1 MTSTT
6 ASTAST
12 TTAASTLSGRAII
25 DALKRTGV
33 EFIISVPDICTSAGL
48 LKPISEDP
56 ALRLVRV
63 CKEDEGVSI
72 CAALSFCDQRGV
84 LLMQQTGLM
93 DSLNAVRAIGVDYR
107 NPVCMMVGLL
117 GKEADIAPVD
127 SRSFGVRVITPI
139 LDVMGIRYCVLDSD
153 HDLEA
158 GMLAVEDAYRQ
169 STPVVLL
176 LGRNPV

>member
-1 MTSTT
+1 MVTNT
-6 ASTAST
+6 ASSD
-12 TTAASTLSGRAII
+12 LSGQAII

-72 CAALSFCDQRGV
+72 CASLSFCDRRAV

-93 DSLNAVRAIGVDYR
+93 DSLNALRAIGVDYR

-117 GKEADIAPVD
+117 GKEADVAPAD

-139 LDVMGIRYCVLDSD
+139 LDVMGIRYCVLNSD
-153 HDLEA
+153 ADIEA
-158 GMLAVEDAYRQ
+158 GMLAIHDAYRQ
-169 STPVVLL
+169 SAPVVLL

>member
-1 MTSTT
+1 MTSTP
-6 ASTAST
+6 
-12 TTAASTLSGRAII
+12 TAASTLSGLAII

-33 EFIISVPDICTSAGL
+33 EFVISVPDICTSAGL

-72 CAALSFCDQRGV
+72 CASLSFCDRRGV

-93 DSLNAVRAIGVDYR
+93 DSLNALRAIGVDYR

-117 GKEADIAPVD
+117 GKEPDVAPAD
-127 SRSFGVRVITPI
+127 SRSFGVRVIQPM
-139 LDVMGIRYCVLDSD
+139 LDVMGVQHCVINSN
-153 HDLEA
+153 A
-158 GMLAVEDAYRQ
+158 GIDAAMQAIDGAYRN
-169 STPVVLL
+169 SAPLVIL
-176 LGRNPV
+176 LGRNPI

>member
-1 MTSTT
+1 MNSLTTSIPP
-6 ASTAST
+6 
-12 TTAASTLSGRAII
+12 TLSGRAII
-25 DALKRTGV
+25 DALKRASV
-33 EFIISVPDICTSAGL
+33 EFILSVPDICTSAGL

-72 CAALSFCDQRGV
+72 CASLSFCDRRAV

-93 DSLNAVRAIGVDYR
+93 DSLNALRAIGVDYC

-117 GKEADIAPVD
+117 GKEADVAPAD
-127 SRSFGVRVITPI
+127 SRHFGVRVITPI
-139 LDVMGIRYCVLDSD
+139 LDVMGIRYCVLNSD

-169 STPVVLL
+169 STPLVLL

>member
-1 MTSTT
+1 M
-6 ASTAST
+6 T
-12 TTAASTLSGRAII
+12 TTPTAAATLSGLAII

-33 EFIISVPDICTSAGL
+33 EFVISVPDICTSAGL

-72 CAALSFCDQRGV
+72 CASLSFCDRRGV

-93 DSLNAVRAIGVDYR
+93 DSLNALRAIGVDYR

-117 GKEADIAPVD
+117 GKEPDVAPAD
-127 SRSFGVRVITPI
+127 SRSFGVRVIQPI
-139 LDVMGIRYCVLDSD
+139 LDVMGIQHCVINSD
-153 HDLEA
+153 ADIDTA
-158 GMLAVEDAYRQ
+158 MQAIDGAYRN
-169 STPVVLL
+169 SAPLVIL
-176 LGRNPV
+176 LGRNPI

>member
-1 MTSTT
+1 MNSI
-6 ASTAST
+6 AT
-12 TTAASTLSGRAII
+12 TTLPTLSGRAII

-33 EFIISVPDICTSAGL
+33 EFIVSVPDICTSAGL

-56 ALRLVRV
+56 GLRLVRV

-72 CAALSFCDQRGV
+72 CASLSFCDKRGV

-93 DSLNAVRAIGVDYR
+93 DSLNSLRAIGVDYH

-117 GKEADIAPVD
+117 GKEADVAPAD

-139 LDVMGIRYCVLDSD
+139 LDVMGIRYCVLNSD
-153 HDLEA
+153 ADIGA
-158 GMLAVEDAYRQ
+158 GMEAISDAYQ
-169 STPVVLL
+169 LSSPVVLL

>member
-1 MTSTT
+1 MTSTDT
-6 ASTAST
+6 VQSK
-12 TTAASTLSGRAII
+12 LSGAAII
-25 DALKRTGV
+25 AALKRTGV
-33 EFIISVPDICTSAGL
+33 EFIMSVPDICTSAGL

-72 CAALSFCDQRGV
+72 CASLSFCDRRGV

-93 DSLNAVRAIGVDYR
+93 DSLNALRAIGVDYH
-107 NPVCMMVGLL
+107 NPVCMVVGLL
-117 GKEADIAPVD
+117 GKEADVAPAD

-139 LDVMGIRYCVLDSD
+139 LGAMGIRYCVLNTDAD
-153 HDLEA
+153 IEA
-158 GMLAVEDAYRQ
+158 GMLAIHDAYR
-169 STPVVLL
+169 SSAPVVLL

>member
-1 MTSTT
+1 MN
-6 ASTAST
+6 T
-12 TTAASTLSGRAII
+12 TTTTTTSTLSGRAII

-33 EFIISVPDICTSAGL
+33 EFIMSVPDICTSAGL

-72 CAALSFCDQRGV
+72 CASLSFCDRRSV

-93 DSLNAVRAIGVDYR
+93 DSLNSVRAIGVDYR
-107 NPVCMMVGLL
+107 NPVCMVVGLL
-117 GKEADIAPVD
+117 GKEAGVAPAD

-139 LDVMGIRYCVLDSD
+139 LDVMGIAYCVLNSD
-153 HDLEA
+153 ADIEA
-158 GMLAVEDAYRQ
+158 GMLAIQDAYRQ
-169 STPVVLL
+169 SAPVVLL
-176 LGRNPV
+176 LGRNPT